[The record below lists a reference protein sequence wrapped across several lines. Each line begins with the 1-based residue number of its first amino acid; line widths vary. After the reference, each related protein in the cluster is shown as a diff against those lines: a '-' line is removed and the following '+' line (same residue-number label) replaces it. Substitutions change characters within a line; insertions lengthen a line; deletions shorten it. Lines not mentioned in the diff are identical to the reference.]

1 MVQNSININS
11 IDLSE
16 VRARVAKTL
25 TDGLQLDMSTQDCA
39 KLLRRQVNT
48 KTNLVI
54 MFVDINNSTEFS
66 LSLEDSKFALMVQVF
81 AQEISNI
88 VFGYDGY
95 VFKYEGDGVIVIF
108 PAEHDE
114 VKACENALNCSKA
127 ILEVIKVSNTA
138 FSAYELPE
146 ISVRIGMTYGYGL
159 VVLYGNDSEKA
170 YIDMIGSSISLASK
184 IVSIADPNRILVGEY
199 FYSIVH
205 SSKSINCS
213 NFAELILDPIKW
225 KYLSRSDPHSRF
237 RVYEYY

>member
-1 MVQNSININS
+1 M
-11 IDLSE
+11 
-16 VRARVAKTL
+16 
-25 TDGLQLDMSTQDCA
+25 
-39 KLLRRQVNT
+39 NT
-48 KTNLVI
+48 KINLVC
-54 MFVDINNSTEFS
+54 MFVDISHSTEMS
-66 LSLEDSKFALMVQVF
+66 LSLPEHKFALLVQCF
-81 AQEISNI
+81 AQEVSIAAI
-88 VFGYDGY
+88 DYGGY

-146 ISVRIGMTYGYGL
+146 ISVRIGMTYGHGL

-213 NFAELILDPIKW
+213 NFAEVSLDPIKW

>member
-1 MVQNSININS
+1 
-11 IDLSE
+11 
-16 VRARVAKTL
+16 
-25 TDGLQLDMSTQDCA
+25 
-39 KLLRRQVNT
+39 
-48 KTNLVI
+48 
-54 MFVDINNSTEFS
+54 MFVDISRSTEMS
-66 LSLEDSKFALMVQVF
+66 LSLPERKFALLVQCF
-81 AQEISNI
+81 AQEVSIAAI
-88 VFGYDGY
+88 DYGGY

-114 VKACENALNCSKA
+114 VKACENVLNCSKA

-146 ISVRIGMTYGYGL
+146 ISVRIGMTYGHGL

-184 IVSIADPNRILVGEY
+184 IVSIADPNHILVGEY

-213 NFAELILDPIKW
+213 NFAEVSLDPIKW

-237 RVYEYY
+237 RVYKYY

>member
-1 MVQNSININS
+1 
-11 IDLSE
+11 
-16 VRARVAKTL
+16 
-25 TDGLQLDMSTQDCA
+25 
-39 KLLRRQVNT
+39 
-48 KTNLVI
+48 
-54 MFVDINNSTEFS
+54 MFVDISHSTEMS
-66 LSLEDSKFALMVQVF
+66 LSLPERKFALLVQCF
-81 AQEISNI
+81 AQEVSIAAI
-88 VFGYDGY
+88 DYGGY

-108 PAEHDE
+108 PAEQDE
-114 VKACENALNCSKA
+114 VKACENALNCSKT